1 MQIRRVLNFR
11 HKQYAYQTRAGGCEI
26 GVGTRCNHWAAS
38 REQGVERRRRRG
50 GECRRQQ
57 GEGGGGGVAAVLVAR
72 LAEVDVIA
80 VVSGRAAAVVVV
92 EAARL
97 ARHRLEAARAHKH
110 QHPVLCK
117 NCNDQRLVIDRC
129 VSIAM
134 RCVPALNIRIVREL

>member
-1 MQIRRVLNFR
+1 MLNFR

-26 GVGTRCNHWAAS
+26 GVGTRARQSLAAS

-50 GECRRQQ
+50 GERRRQQ
-57 GEGGGGGVAAVLVAR
+57 GEGGGGGVAAVFAAR

-97 ARHRLEAARAHKH
+97 ARHRLEAARAHEH
-110 QHPVLCK
+110 QHTMLCE
-117 NCNDQRLVIDRC
+117 
-129 VSIAM
+129 IATT
-134 RCVPALNIRIVREL
+134 RGAL

>member
-1 MQIRRVLNFR
+1 M
-11 HKQYAYQTRAGGCEI
+11 
-26 GVGTRCNHWAAS
+26 AS

-50 GECRRQQ
+50 GERRRQQ
-57 GEGGGGGVAAVLVAR
+57 GEGGGGGVAAVLAAG

-97 ARHRLEAARAHKH
+97 ARHRLETARAHKH

-117 NCNDQRLVIDRC
+117 IATSRRVKFVKRANVNRQYACFEYALCANCNCPLLSAGAQGKSSSLLSASKWPVNLIC
-129 VSIAM
+129 I
-134 RCVPALNIRIVREL
+134 E